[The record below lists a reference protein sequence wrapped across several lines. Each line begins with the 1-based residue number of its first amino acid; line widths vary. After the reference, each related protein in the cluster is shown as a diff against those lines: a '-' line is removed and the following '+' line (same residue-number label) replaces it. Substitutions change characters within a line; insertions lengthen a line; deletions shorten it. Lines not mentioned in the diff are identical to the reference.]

1 MISAL
6 SHRLRSNGNKFC
18 FLLRSGFPTMIRTG
32 LVVIILLAGFLATA
46 QIDYNR
52 QYFNGKDLF
61 RQGKYALAMETLKPL
76 LTYDSKNQFKEY
88 ASFFYALSAYR
99 QGFRVVA
106 KDMFNQI
113 KTQHPNW
120 DKIDEV
126 NFWLGKIYFDD
137 KDYFQGLKQFNALP
151 DKAFEKDIKSVKR
164 MALQDVAD
172 VETLNMMHEEFP
184 KDEIIARALATALSR
199 DLGIDENKKQLEQ
212 LISKFNFKRSEYLPE
227 APKTFHKD
235 KYAISVVMPFMLNT
249 IDPSPGKKRNQL
261 ILDFYEGMKLAA
273 DTLDSF
279 GVNVSL
285 RAYDT
290 ERSPEKMKTLL
301 NTEELK
307 NTDLIVGPFFAEEN
321 RLVQEFSAA
330 NKINTVN
337 PFSNNSET
345 IGNNPHAFLF
355 QPSGETIG
363 KSSAEFLGLHT
374 HRKNCMVFYGPAKKD
389 STMAASFIRSAA
401 DNGLKVV
408 HAQRILTRE
417 VQKILEILATATEYD
432 EFNYPSQFKLK
443 KDSIGS
449 IYMAS
454 DDALIYA
461 KVIAGVE
468 KRGDSIQVVG
478 SESWLEDPA
487 LDPEKFEHLGVVLT
501 APNFSKTSGS
511 AYQTFFRNFVHR
523 YGRVPSTFAKM
534 GFELMMF
541 YGNQL
546 KTNGVFF
553 QDGLSK
559 AGPLPGYLTEGFD
572 YRTSRDNHVVPFI
585 RFNRGELLLIEK
597 R

>member
-1 MISAL
+1 MISAQSRPL
-6 SHRLRSNGNKFC
+6 QLNGNRFC
-18 FLLRSGFPTMIRTG
+18 FVRRFSINPLMRKG
-32 LVVIILLAGFLATA
+32 LVFIILLSSFLSVA
-46 QIDYNR
+46 QIDYNK

-61 RQGKYALAMETLKPL
+61 RQGKYALAMETFKPL
-76 LTYDSKNQFKEY
+76 LTYDSKNPFREY

-99 QGFRVVA
+99 QGYRVVA

-113 KTQHPNW
+113 KTQNPGW
-120 DKIDEV
+120 DKISEV

-137 KDYFQGLKQFNALP
+137 KDYFQGLKQFNVVS
-151 DKAFEKDIKSVKR
+151 DKTFEKDIISVKR
-164 MALQDVAD
+164 NALQEIAD
-172 VETLNMMHEEFP
+172 VETLRMMHEEFP
-184 KDEIIARALATALSR
+184 KDAVVVRALALSLAR
-199 DLGIDENKKQLEQ
+199 DANDEENRKQLEG
-212 LISKFNFKRSEYLPE
+212 LISKFNLQRSEFLPE

-235 KYAISVVMPFMLNT
+235 KYSVSVLMPFMMST

-273 DTLDSF
+273 DTLDTF
-279 GVNVSL
+279 GVNVSV

-290 ERSPEKMKTLL
+290 ERSPEKIRTIL

-321 RLVQEFSAA
+321 RLVQEFSQA
-330 NKINTVN
+330 NKINTVH

-345 IGNNPHAFLF
+345 VGNNPHAFLF
-355 QPSGETIG
+355 QPSAETIG
-363 KSSAEFLGLHT
+363 NASAKYLGAHT

-389 STMAASFIRSAA
+389 STMAASFIRSAPE
-401 DNGLKVV
+401 NGLKVV
-408 HAQRILTRE
+408 HAQRIFTRD

-454 DDALIYA
+454 DEALIYA

-468 KRGDSIQVVG
+468 KRGDSIEVIG
-478 SESWLEDPA
+478 SENWLEDPA
-487 LDPEKFEHLGVVLT
+487 LDPDKFETLGVTLT
-501 APNFSKTSGS
+501 APNYTKTSS
-511 AYQTFFRNFVHR
+511 PQYQQFFQNFVKR
-523 YGRVPSTFAKM
+523 YGRVPSTFARM

-553 QDGLSK
+553 QEGLMK
-559 AGPLPGYLTEGFD
+559 AGTLPGYLSAGFD
-572 YRTSRDNHVVPFI
+572 FSTSRDNRLVPFI
-585 RFNRGELLLIEK
+585 RFNRGELVLVEK
-597 R
+597 P